1 MAVDAGR
8 CRWAPQEPAPGVP
21 TQRCRA
27 PAVHAPDCLPAC
39 QPACLPACLPAWLPP
54 PSAAGPGRVAEAAQE
69 DPGKALWRK
78 PRPSPVPGLLQ
89 AAPGLAPRPPPL
101 ASRTASHRTA
111 PHRTAPRRAAHWE
124 EGGSE
129 RGASGRPCLL
139 GPPPLAGLSAPPPQ
153 SQGEPGQPPP
163 PPLPGLSLP
172 SAHLMQGHTGGPS
185 APREHH
191 QPGPAALAGP
201 RATPGTL
208 GMRAPGREEVR
219 DPGSPGLWRN
229 LSLGSRCPARSWVL
243 VSTHPA
249 PTLQSPGASPRTRP
263 HRTPPP
269 LPCGCSVGKGA
280 KPGRGFQPGQWDLA
294 WCGKRGA
301 ASGPLVKCR
310 GVCGLGG
317 RGVAGRGQARP
328 GQAAEPAR
336 EGLREQR
343 PGCVWPP
350 EPRSPGG
357 EGHTEGGG
365 RGGGRQRRGQ
375 GGQRQQAEGKSLQH
389 PVFPGGLPSKY

>member
-1 MAVDAGR
+1 MAQAT
-8 CRWAPQEPAPGVP
+8 AF
-21 TQRCRA
+21 
-27 PAVHAPDCLPAC
+27 
-39 QPACLPACLPAWLPP
+39 
-54 PSAAGPGRVAEAAQE
+54 AGPGT
-69 DPGKALWRK
+69 
-78 PRPSPVPGLLQ
+78 
-89 AAPGLAPRPPPL
+89 LAGCSRLGPTP
-101 ASRTASHRTA
+101 ASACIPHRTA
-111 PHRTAPRRAAHWE
+111 PHRTTSGRSLGRGWKRAWGIRPAVPSGPPTPRRALSA
-124 EGGSE
+124 SPPV
-129 RGASGRPCLL
+129 SGRAQP
-139 GPPPLAGLSAPPPQ
+139 APA
-153 SQGEPGQPPP
+153 

-172 SAHLMQGHTGGPS
+172 SAHLMQSHTGGPS

-208 GMRAPGREEVR
+208 GTRAPGREEVR

-301 ASGPLVKCR
+301 ASGPLVTCR

-336 EGLREQR
+336 
-343 PGCVWPP
+343 P
-350 EPRSPGG
+350 
-357 EGHTEGGG
+357 G
-365 RGGGRQRRGQ
+365 RG
-375 GGQRQQAEGKSLQH
+375 
-389 PVFPGGLPSKY
+389 

>member
-39 QPACLPACLPAWLPP
+39 QPACLPACLPGCRRPP
-54 PSAAGPGRVAEAAQE
+54 PRAPG
-69 DPGKALWRK
+69 GWRK
-78 PRPSPVPGLLQ
+78 RPKRTPARRCGASHGLRRSRDSCRLLQ
-89 AAPGLAPRPPPL
+89 AWPHARLRLHPAP
-101 ASRTASHRTA
+101 HRTA
-111 PHRTAPRRAAHWE
+111 PHRTTSGRSLGRGWKRAWGIRPAVPSGPPTPRRALSA
-124 EGGSE
+124 SSPV
-129 RGASGRPCLL
+129 SGRARP
-139 GPPPLAGLSAPPPQ
+139 APA
-153 SQGEPGQPPP
+153 

-263 HRTPPP
+263 HRTPHPFRA
-269 LPCGCSVGKGA
+269 GAVSGKV
-280 KPGRGFQPGQWDLA
+280 Q
-294 WCGKRGA
+294 
-301 ASGPLVKCR
+301 S
-310 GVCGLGG
+310 
-317 RGVAGRGQARP
+317 RGVASSRGS
-328 GQAAEPAR
+328 GI
-336 EGLREQR
+336 
-343 PGCVWPP
+343 
-350 EPRSPGG
+350 
-357 EGHTEGGG
+357 
-365 RGGGRQRRGQ
+365 
-375 GGQRQQAEGKSLQH
+375 
-389 PVFPGGLPSKY
+389 